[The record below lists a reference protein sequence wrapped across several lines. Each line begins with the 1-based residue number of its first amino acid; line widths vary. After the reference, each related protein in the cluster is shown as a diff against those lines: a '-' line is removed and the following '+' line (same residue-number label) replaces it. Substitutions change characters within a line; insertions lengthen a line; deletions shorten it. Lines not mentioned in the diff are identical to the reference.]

1 MSFLIIFLMLYAFIL
16 FFEKVVDD
24 NSFFYS
30 ISIGPQTN
38 LYLEFWVCSN
48 YFVFLIENIWV
59 VEGFVFFPTQLYHL
73 KKLSVTSLFLINLC
87 LGFNNEHFAP
97 LEVTFSFVWSNV
109 LVKPLIFN
117 VSISFK
123 QRSSKSKWSWKFM
136 IPEAHA
142 FEE

>member
-1 MSFLIIFLMLYAFIL
+1 MLYAFIL

-48 YFVFLIENIWV
+48 YFIFLIENIWV

>member
-1 MSFLIIFLMLYAFIL
+1 MLYAFIL
-16 FFEKVVDD
+16 FFEVVDD

-48 YFVFLIENIWV
+48 YFIFLIENIWV